1 MLTFSQNN
9 IALLSPVKRQKGK
22 KANEQNVPALKLK
35 LNRGHLLNAPKLP
48 NNHSL
53 LVGKVHMKRTMCRR
67 VYQSDSSR
75 RITAQYLNR
84 KLKLSLLLQ

>member
-22 KANEQNVPALKLK
+22 KANEQNVLALKLK
-35 LNRGHLLNAPKLP
+35 LNRGHLLNVPKLP

-53 LVGKVHMKRTMCRR
+53 LVEEVHLKRTMCRR

-75 RITAQYLNR
+75 RTTAQYLNR